1 MAASV
6 AGAIPA
12 HYKRQF
18 EDTFEHTIQQDKKK
32 LADKLTIKNFPGKEK
47 VYTDLEELSF
57 VSRGR
62 LQNSNPVEVSAHKRK
77 LTKAPFMC
85 QVIFDRSDD
94 EFLAELGTPD
104 SEVVEAMRMAWNRE
118 LDTATAVA
126 AKATVYGGTVEPY
139 VDEITLPAS
148 QLVAVNYVHTG
159 SPANSGLTPYK
170 LIRAM
175 EIFETN
181 EIYPEEREI
190 CLALNPKAK
199 RDLIIYVEAGTNEVW
214 TNMIAGWLDGTNK
227 KLFGFTPILTNRL
240 ETNSGTDIDTVF
252 AYEKGRGI
260 WMADDA
266 LEIKMD
272 VLPTKQH
279 ALQISAYGQ
288 YGFMRRYEK
297 TVVTIE
303 CDRTP

>member
-12 HYKRQF
+12 HYKRMF
-18 EDTFEHTIQQDKKK
+18 EDTFEHVIQQDKKT
-32 LADKLTIKNFPGKEK
+32 LANKLTIKNFKGKEK
-47 VYTDLEELSF
+47 VYNDLEEVSF

-77 LTKAPFMC
+77 LTKANFMC

-104 SEVVEAMRMAWNRE
+104 SEVVEGMRMAWNRE
-118 LDTATAVA
+118 LDTATAIA
-126 AKATVYGGTVEPY
+126 AKATVYGGTTEPY

-170 LIRAM
+170 LLRAM

-190 CLALNPKAK
+190 MLAINPKAK
-199 RDLIIYVEAGTNEVW
+199 RDLMIYVDAADNETWAG
-214 TNMIAGWLDGTNK
+214 MIAGWLNGTSK
-227 KLFGFTPILTNRL
+227 KLFGFTPVMTNRL
-240 ETNSGTDIDTVF
+240 QNDSGTDIDTIF

-260 WMADDA
+260 WMADDP

-272 VLPTKQH
+272 ILPTKQH
-279 ALQISAYGQ
+279 ALQVSAYGQ
-288 YGFMRRYEK
+288 YGFMRRYEE